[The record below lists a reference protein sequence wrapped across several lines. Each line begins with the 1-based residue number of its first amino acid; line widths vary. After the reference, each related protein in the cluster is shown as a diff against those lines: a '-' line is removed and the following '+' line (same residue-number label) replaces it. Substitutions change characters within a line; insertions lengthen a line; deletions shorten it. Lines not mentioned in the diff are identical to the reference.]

1 MLKLLYG
8 ALGGGILAKIA
19 DDLER
24 ALRRRAREGRPG
36 SADGR
41 SIAQGSGWS
50 VRDVLCTSGPHDRA
64 FEERHSMV
72 SIAIV
77 VAGSFQYRST
87 PGCELMTPGSILL
100 GNTGQTFEC
109 SHKHGEGDRC
119 IAFTYNPAFFERI
132 AFDGGVRGPSTDF
145 RPLRLPPLAA
155 TSSIGAQACAGLL
168 GSANTSWE
176 ELCIKLAARATQLA
190 SGITPSATTAPPGA
204 TARVTRAVRV
214 IDSRPSADHR
224 LNELA
229 NIAGLSP
236 YHFLRTFEGLTGV
249 TPHQY
254 VIRTRMRHAAAR
266 LASERGKIIDI
277 ALDSGFGDISNFNR
291 TFRSEFGATP
301 RAYRKLTQD

>member
-8 ALGGGILAKIA
+8 AFGGGILAKIA
-19 DDLER
+19 DELER

-36 SADGR
+36 SADGQP
-41 SIAQGSGWS
+41 IAHGSGWS
-50 VRDVLCTSGPHDRA
+50 VRDVLCTSGPHDPV

-87 PGCELMTPGSILL
+87 AGCELMTPGSVLL
-100 GNTGQTFEC
+100 GNAGQSFEC
-109 SHKHGEGDRC
+109 THEHGEGDRC

-132 AFDGGVRGPSTDF
+132 ASDSGFRGPNADF
-145 RPLRLPPLAA
+145 RPLRLPPLTA
-155 TSSIGAQACAGLL
+155 TSSIVAQACAGLL

-176 ELCIKLAARATQLA
+176 ELCIELAARATQLA
-190 SGITPSATTAPPGA
+190 AGITPSASIAPPAA

-224 LNELA
+224 LDELA
-229 NIAGLSP
+229 NVAGLSP

-254 VIRTRMRHAAAR
+254 VVRTRMRHAAAR
-266 LASERGKIIDI
+266 LTTERDKIIDI

-291 TFRSEFGATP
+291 TFRSEFGVSP
-301 RAYRKLTQD
+301 RAYRKVRQD

>member
-1 MLKLLYG
+1 
-8 ALGGGILAKIA
+8 LAKIA

-24 ALRRRAREGRPG
+24 ALERRAREGRPG
-36 SADGR
+36 LADGR
-41 SIAQGSGWS
+41 LIAQGSGWS
-50 VRDVLCTSGPHDRA
+50 VRDVLCTSGPRDRV
-64 FEERHSMV
+64 FEERHTMV

-87 PGCELMTPGSILL
+87 PGCELMTPGSVLL

-109 SHKHGEGDRC
+109 SHEHGEGDRC

-132 AFDGGVRGPSTDF
+132 AADCGIRGSTPDF

-155 TSSIGAQACAGLL
+155 TSSIVAQACAGLID
-168 GSANTSWE
+168 SVNTSWQ
-176 ELCIKLAARATQLA
+176 ELCIELAARATQLA
-190 SGITPSATTAPPGA
+190 AGITPSASTAPPGA

-214 IDSRPSADHR
+214 IDSLPSADHR
-224 LNELA
+224 LDELA
-229 NIAGLSP
+229 DVAGLSP

-254 VIRTRMRHAAAR
+254 VVRTRMRHAAAQ
-266 LASERGKIIDI
+266 LTSERGKIVNI

-291 TFRSEFGATP
+291 TFRAEFGVTP